1 MENAK
6 IPVTIL
12 TGFLGAGKT
21 SLLNSILASAPNE
34 KIAVIENEFGSVGV
48 DGMLVGKIMDQSVF
62 ELSNGCICCN
72 LSGPLQDTLK
82 SIVRENGTYS
92 RVIIETTGVA
102 DPSGVIKPF
111 LSDPFIRTH
120 FQIDAVICVADSQ
133 IVASLLSE
141 NKEALMQVSF
151 SDVVVVNKTDTVSAN
166 ALPAVRD
173 AVLMVNPF
181 AKIYYA
187 SNGIVDHSLIGLGLY
202 SERSTGHFALNFAA
216 VAPGQHLY
224 TSECIELEGYF
235 DMLQFKAWLMTY
247 SFFNQKQVFRI
258 KGFVWM
264 HSAESPSL
272 VQVVRDSVAI
282 TVMEN
287 GIDIR
292 PGLCRL
298 VFIGSRLNTKDII
311 ESLQSLIETK

>member
-1 MENAK
+1 MENSK

-133 IVASLLSE
+133 IVSSLLSE
-141 NKEALMQVSF
+141 NKEALLQVSF
-151 SDVVVVNKTDTVSAN
+151 SDVVVINKTDTVSAES
-166 ALPAVRD
+166 LPAVRD
-173 AVLMVNPF
+173 AILMVNPF
-181 AKIYYA
+181 AQLRYA
-187 SNGIVDHSLIGLGLY
+187 SNGVIDHPLVGLDLY
-202 SERSTGHFALNFAA
+202 SERSTGFFALNFVA
-216 VAPGQHLY
+216 VAPERHFY
-224 TSECIELEGYF
+224 VSECIELEGHF
-235 DMLQFKAWLMTY
+235 DMMQFKAWLMTY
-247 SFFNQKQVFRI
+247 SFFNHKQVFRI
-258 KGFVWM
+258 KGFVWTK
-264 HSAESPSL
+264 SAESLSL

-282 TVMEN
+282 TTIETN
-287 GIDIR
+287 IDIR

-298 VFIGSRLNTKDII
+298 VFIGSRINIKDIL
-311 ESLQSLIETK
+311 ESLQSLIETN